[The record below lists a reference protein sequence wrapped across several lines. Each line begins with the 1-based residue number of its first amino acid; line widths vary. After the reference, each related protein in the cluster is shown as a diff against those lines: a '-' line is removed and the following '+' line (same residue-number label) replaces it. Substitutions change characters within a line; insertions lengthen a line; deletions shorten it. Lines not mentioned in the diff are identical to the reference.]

1 MADDIPHDAAGGDV
15 AGDAPLAWGGPRELT
30 PFETLM
36 WRADGDPMM
45 RSTLMAV
52 EVLDTLPDWDRLV
65 EAHEWAVRMAPRFRD
80 RVVDRLGVLGTP
92 VWVQDP
98 RMDLHYHLRRVRLP
112 EPGGWSALWTLAEQ
126 LAMTPFDRARPP
138 WEGTLV
144 EGLPNGR
151 AAYLLKLH
159 HVVTDGLGLTELLS
173 QIHSRQ
179 RAHSPRKPQ
188 PAARTLPAP
197 PLVEQVGRQLRSD
210 LGALL
215 PVVRGGAAL
224 VRKGFRQ
231 PGTFVGDAG
240 RYLESARR
248 VLSPPAI
255 TGLPLLSERGPSWRF
270 VALSIDFA
278 DLRAAGKSVGGSL
291 NDAFLAALLAGF
303 RMYAQERGE
312 PVEADATMPVSVPV
326 SVRRASDDGGG
337 NHIAPARLAG
347 PVGMTDPT
355 ARMTKIGELMRA
367 ARSEPALESAEL
379 VAPALARLPGALLV
393 QIAASTTAS
402 NDLQASNVPGIR
414 DEVYVA
420 GAKIEQIFPFA
431 PLPGCAAMISMYTYN
446 ERCFLGANL
455 DAMAIKDTALFGDCL
470 ARGFAEVLRGVEHA
484 AAPMVLT

>member
-1 MADDIPHDAAGGDV
+1 MGDAE
-15 AGDAPLAWGGPRELT
+15 GDAPLAWGGPRELT
-30 PFETLM
+30 PFETVM

-45 RSTLMAV
+45 RSTMMAV
-52 EVLDTLPDWDRLV
+52 EVLDTLPAWDRLV
-65 EAHEWAVRMAPRFRD
+65 EAHEWAVRMVPRFRD
-80 RVVDRLGVLGTP
+80 RVVDRLGVFGAP

-144 EGLPNGR
+144 EGLPDGK

-159 HVVTDGLGLTELLS
+159 HVLTDGLGLTDLLS
-173 QIHSRQ
+173 QIHSRR

-188 PAARTLPAP
+188 PAARTVPAP

-210 LGALL
+210 FGTLA
-215 PVVRGGAAL
+215 PVVRGGGAL
-224 VRKGFRQ
+224 LRNGIRQ
-231 PGTFVGDAG
+231 PRKFVGDAV
-240 RYLESARR
+240 RYVDSARR

-255 TGLPLLSERGPSWRF
+255 RGLPLLSERGPSWRF
-270 VALSIDFA
+270 VALSVGFA
-278 DLRAAGKSVGGSL
+278 DLRAAAKSAGGSL

-303 RMYAQERGE
+303 RIYAEERGE
-312 PVEADATMPVSVPV
+312 PVAADATMPVSVPV
-326 SVRRASDDGGG
+326 SVRRVDDDGGG

-347 PVGMTDPT
+347 PVGMTDPR
-355 ARMTKIGELMRA
+355 ARMARVGELMRA
-367 ARSEPALESAEL
+367 ARSEPALESAEF
-379 VAPALARLPGALLV
+379 VAPALARLPAALLV
-393 QIAASTTAS
+393 QIASSTTAG

-420 GAKIEQIFPFA
+420 GAKIEQIYPFA

-446 ERCFLGANL
+446 GTCFLGANV
-455 DAMAIKDTALFGDCL
+455 DALAIEDPALFGRCL
-470 ARGFAEVLRGVEHA
+470 ARGFGEVLHGVEQA
-484 AAPMVLT
+484 AAPTVLT

>member
-1 MADDIPHDAAGGDV
+1 MTAD
-15 AGDAPLAWGGPRELT
+15 GDAPLAWGGPRELT

-45 RSTLMAV
+45 RSTMMAV
-52 EVLDTLPDWDRLV
+52 EVLDTLPDWNRLV

-80 RVVDRLGVLGTP
+80 RVVDRLGVFGTP

-144 EGLPNGR
+144 EGLPGGK

-159 HVVTDGLGLTELLS
+159 HVLTDGLGLTELLS

-188 PAARTLPAP
+188 PAARTVPAP
-197 PLVEQVGRQLRSD
+197 PLVEQVGRQILSD
-210 LGALL
+210 IGALG
-215 PVVRGGAAL
+215 PAVRGGSNL
-224 VRKGFRQ
+224 LRNGIRQ
-231 PGTFVGDAG
+231 PRKFLGDAV
-240 RYLESARR
+240 RYVDSARR

-255 TGLPLLSERGPSWRF
+255 RGLPLLSERGPSWRF
-270 VALSIDFA
+270 VALSVGFA
-278 DLRAAGKSVGGSL
+278 DLRAAATSAGGSL

-303 RMYAQERGE
+303 RIYAEESGE
-312 PVEADATMPVSVPV
+312 PVVADATMPVSVPV
-326 SVRRASDDGGG
+326 SVRRDGDEGGG

-347 PVGMTDPT
+347 PVGMTDPR
-355 ARMTKIGELMRA
+355 ARMLRVGELMRA
-367 ARSEPALESAEL
+367 ARREPALESAEF
-379 VAPALARLPGALLV
+379 VAPALARLPAALLV
-393 QIAASTTAS
+393 QIAGSTTAG

-414 DEVYVA
+414 EEVYFA
-420 GAKIEQIFPFA
+420 GAKIEQIYPFA

-446 ERCFLGANL
+446 GMCFLGANL
-455 DAMAIKDTALFGDCL
+455 DAAAIKDTALFGDCL
-470 ARGFAEVLRGVEHA
+470 ARGFAEVLQGVEHA
-484 AAPMVLT
+484 AAPTMLT